1 MLDSNK
7 INLILG
13 SSIKELRTQK
23 GVTQEQL
30 AEYLNIQ
37 PNSVAKIETGRTF
50 ISSDVLANLCNYFNV
65 EPSVLF
71 SKKIE
76 YPSTEQVNYIN
87 EIKRMLPSFSAEK
100 LREIFNIL
108 LALKK

>member
-1 MLDSNK
+1 MLDGQKLK
-7 INLILG
+7 ILFGLKV
-13 SSIKELRTQK
+13 KELRIQN
-23 GVTQEQL
+23 GYTQEQL
-30 AEYLNIQ
+30 AELIGLQ
-37 PNSVAKIETGRTF
+37 PQTIATIETGRAF
-50 ISSDVLANLCNYFNV
+50 VSADVLSNICNCFNI

-76 YPSTEQVNYIN
+76 YPSNEQVNYIN